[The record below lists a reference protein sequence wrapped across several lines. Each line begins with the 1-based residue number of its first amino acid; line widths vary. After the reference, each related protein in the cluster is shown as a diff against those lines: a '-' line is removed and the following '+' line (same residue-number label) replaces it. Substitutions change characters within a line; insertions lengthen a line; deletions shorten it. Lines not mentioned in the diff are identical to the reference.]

1 MEVGLVRRGLE
12 ELIRSIDLELTK
24 TEAKLTK
31 IAEKF
36 GLNSWKEL
44 EGLFR
49 GRIDNPEIDL
59 AWAENCYLK
68 DRYESLLKDREKALQ
83 PLSRS

>member
-44 EGLFR
+44 EGSSEE
-49 GRIDNPEIDL
+49 G
-59 AWAENCYLK
+59 
-68 DRYESLLKDREKALQ
+68 
-83 PLSRS
+83 

>member
-59 AWAENCYLK
+59 AWAEYCCLK
-68 DRYESLLKDREKALQ
+68 DRYESLLKDREKVLQ